1 MFLILAALV
10 LLVVVAPLALV
21 LGAAFAVLW
30 LAVFV
35 LGFTWKAVKAAR
47 RHHTRRA
54 LNP

>member
-10 LLVVVAPLALV
+10 LLVVVAPVVLV
-21 LGAAFAVLW
+21 IGAAYAVLW

-35 LGFTWKAVKAAR
+35 VGFTWQAIKAAR